1 MNKKDS
7 DKHDK
12 DAFDILG
19 EEPENEQDTME
30 DLLDLDLGEQEEQY
44 AETYKHP
51 FIVGDQSVEM
61 YVHRLLSNES
71 NVSVGIHADMTIHLE
86 VPEDYDLDQVEDV
99 IELLRPKI
107 EEIYQQTVIANDR
120 VLAMW
125 VLRSLDEAQGILMFG
140 ELYPI
145 HYLAG
150 EWYKPY
156 YRVWFEDHECLLTIP
171 DGPLDV
177 ERVVLTLAKELQ
189 DRLLVVFEGYLNQ
202 YLTRFEE
209 LPAKMP
215 ILDFDDYQPYP
226 VVTNVNTGLI
236 TLNSTLSQ
244 FPEGYVEYCA
254 ASALCRLIDL
264 GNQELHDEYMDKV
277 MPDWREWIK
286 EFPPAL

>member
-7 DKHDK
+7 DKHEK
-12 DAFDILG
+12 DVLDIFG
-19 EEPENEQDTME
+19 EELENEQDTIE
-30 DLLDLDLGEQEEQY
+30 DLFDLDLEQQDDQY
-44 AETYKHP
+44 TETYKYP
-51 FIVGDQSVEM
+51 FTIGDEPVEM
-61 YVHRLLSNES
+61 YVHRFFYNDSNI
-71 NVSVGIHADMTIHLE
+71 SVGIHADMTIHLE
-86 VPEDYDLDQVEDV
+86 IPEDYDLDQVEDV

-120 VLAMW
+120 VLTMW
-125 VLRSLDEAQGILMFG
+125 VLRSLDEAQGVLMFG
-140 ELYPI
+140 ELYSI

-156 YRVWFEDHECLLTIP
+156 YRVWFENQQCLLTIP

-177 ERVVLTLAKELQ
+177 ERVVLAVARELQ
-189 DRLLVVFEGYLNQ
+189 DRLVVVFEGYLNQ

-209 LPAKMP
+209 LPEKMP
-215 ILDFDDYQPYP
+215 TLEFDDYQPYP
-226 VVTNVNTGLI
+226 VATDVNTGRI

-264 GNQELHDEYMDKV
+264 GNQELHDEYMDKA
-277 MPDWREWIK
+277 MPDWRKWIN
-286 EFPPAL
+286 EFPPV